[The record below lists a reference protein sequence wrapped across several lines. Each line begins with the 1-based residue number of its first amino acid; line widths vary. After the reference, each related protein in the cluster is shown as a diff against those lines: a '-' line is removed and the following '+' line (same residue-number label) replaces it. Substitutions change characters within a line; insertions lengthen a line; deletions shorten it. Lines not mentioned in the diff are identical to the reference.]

1 MSSLFRKRIEDKKEK
16 YFLCNVAKI
25 SVIFL
30 SLPLLCGCVRWHCPA
45 FPENLTLYAPY
56 AENQNLQFSDGSGNT
71 IPLTVTSIVKTR
83 AEKLEYRC
91 KCTCTLPVYSIKMNY
106 RADTTLHFLIAVPF
120 ENDNMFTDEIDLSR
134 TAYFL
139 NNDEIIDWQLLFS
152 NDTLASPIESIAY
165 ESHLNNDEI
174 LFTGKTDLRSPVFF
188 DSVKVVKGVGIT
200 SFCTSDGRKYNLD
213 R

>member
-1 MSSLFRKRIEDKKEK
+1 MKYQFDKKK
-16 YFLCNVAKI
+16 YSMDNILAKKNI
-25 SVIFL
+25 ILLVV
-30 SLPLLCGCVRWHCPA
+30 PLLCGCVRWHCPA
-45 FPENLTLYAPY
+45 FPEDLTLYAPY
-56 AENQNLQFSDGSGNT
+56 TEGQIVKFADGSGNT

-83 AEKLEYRC
+83 AEKIKYRC

-152 NDTLASPIESIAY
+152 NDTLCSPIESIVY

-174 LFTGKTDLRSPVFF
+174 LFTSKTDLRDSVLF

-200 SFCTSDGRKYNLD
+200 SFCTIDGRKYHLN